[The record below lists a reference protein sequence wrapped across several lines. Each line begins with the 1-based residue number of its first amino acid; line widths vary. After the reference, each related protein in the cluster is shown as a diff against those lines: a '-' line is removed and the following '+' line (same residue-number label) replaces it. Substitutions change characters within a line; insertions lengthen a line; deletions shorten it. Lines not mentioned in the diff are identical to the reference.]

1 MLELENRRRWLP
13 LEAAVMFRRMVQWS
27 TCSSRTAED
36 VVGSWSLQMGH
47 VRYFADVKEN
57 DEGGS
62 GDERLN
68 EEIEMDDDPRRRI
81 IVGERE
87 GEGELDRE

>member
-1 MLELENRRRWLP
+1 ML
-13 LEAAVMFRRMVQWS
+13 
-27 TCSSRTAED
+27 CC
-36 VVGSWSLQMGH
+36 MGH
-47 VRYFADVKEN
+47 VRYSADVKEN